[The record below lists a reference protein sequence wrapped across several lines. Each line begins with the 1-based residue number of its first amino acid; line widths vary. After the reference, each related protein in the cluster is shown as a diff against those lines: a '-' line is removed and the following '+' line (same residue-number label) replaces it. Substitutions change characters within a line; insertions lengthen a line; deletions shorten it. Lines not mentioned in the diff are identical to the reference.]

1 MKGKFK
7 KNKEK
12 TISELV
18 EELQKISKAQRR
30 LIQHAKIRLSM
41 LLGIKIRKLYLNLH
55 LKALR

>member
-30 LIQHAKIRLSM
+30 LNTACQDKIIYVV
-41 LLGIKIRKLYLNLH
+41 GDKN
-55 LKALR
+55 